1 VWRAFLSGLD
11 MSSTL
16 NSFFG
21 ALVLNAGN
29 KYIVDVLVHACR
41 IDYHSIKPL
50 EPMKASMLH
59 GRTQLKSKEQS
70 QAKEPPRLQAQPELR
85 NRPLAHVRDKSLG
98 KEAQQPRRAVKNAAR
113 KGRTASF
120 SARLQQRN
128 FDPLAPPFTK
138 PATASFPTLNL
149 FSLEGK
155 TALVTGAS
163 SGLGREIA
171 IGMAMARASV
181 ALIGRTLKPLLD
193 ISTDL
198 AEKGYK
204 SLAVRADIS
213 KSHEV
218 QSAIKTVVDQF
229 GKIDVL
235 VNNAGTTWRSPIT
248 AFDEEQYD
256 RVVNVNMKGTFLCL
270 KYVGIEMLKRGG
282 GSIIN
287 VGSSAGQNGMANS
300 IAYCASKGGVAM
312 LTKAAAVEW
321 ARLGIRVNAI
331 MPGTFKT
338 PLLEACM
345 VQEANYAE
353 TIMRKHPIGRF
364 GELEE
369 IVGICIYL
377 ASDNSKFMTGGL
389 IPIDGGLNAQ

>member
-1 VWRAFLSGLD
+1 
-11 MSSTL
+11 
-16 NSFFG
+16 
-21 ALVLNAGN
+21 
-29 KYIVDVLVHACR
+29 
-41 IDYHSIKPL
+41 
-50 EPMKASMLH
+50 MKASMLH

-85 NRPLAHVRDKSLG
+85 NRPLPHMTDKSLG

-120 SARLQQRN
+120 SARLQQRK

-138 PATASFPTLNL
+138 PAAASFPTLNL

-171 IGMAMARASV
+171 IGMAMAGASV

-213 KSHEV
+213 KSQEV

-256 RVVNVNMKGTFLCL
+256 RVVNVNM
-270 KYVGIEMLKRGG
+270 
-282 GSIIN
+282 
-287 VGSSAGQNGMANS
+287 
-300 IAYCASKGGVAM
+300 
-312 LTKAAAVEW
+312 
-321 ARLGIRVNAI
+321 
-331 MPGTFKT
+331 
-338 PLLEACM
+338 
-345 VQEANYAE
+345 
-353 TIMRKHPIGRF
+353 
-364 GELEE
+364 
-369 IVGICIYL
+369 
-377 ASDNSKFMTGGL
+377 
-389 IPIDGGLNAQ
+389 

>member
-1 VWRAFLSGLD
+1 

-29 KYIVDVLVHACR
+29 KYIVDVLVDACR

-50 EPMKASMLH
+50 ERMKASMLH

-85 NRPLAHVRDKSLG
+85 NRPLAHMRDKSLG

-113 KGRTASF
+113 KG
-120 SARLQQRN
+120 
-128 FDPLAPPFTK
+128 
-138 PATASFPTLNL
+138 TASFPTLNL

-171 IGMAMARASV
+171 IGMAMAGASV

-213 KSHEV
+213 KSQEV